1 MTHGIVASSAT
12 FTCVIITPVLTYFTV
27 KARID
32 AFDAE
37 MEASDWLELSDARAW
52 RTWQQLNG

>member
-1 MTHGIVASSAT
+1 MVASSAT

-37 MEASDWLELSDARAW
+37 MGAFDWLELSDARAW